1 MKSKLK
7 APETK
12 PLKLKYDNL
21 LHVFA
26 FNFNLRR
33 YNLSQYM
40 VWPGELKACLDPA
53 SKLPV
58 LLGDGANARVTQAEL
73 TGDRWV
79 HGGVSY
85 AGGKAWYHPRRM
97 TVRSQL

>member
-1 MKSKLK
+1 VD
-7 APETK
+7 ECQ
-12 PLKLKYDNL
+12 PLRDGTNAS
-21 LHVFA
+21 H
-26 FNFNLRR
+26 
-33 YNLSQYM
+33 LSQYM

-85 AGGKAWYHPRRM
+85 AGGKARYHARDHGGCSFFIGRFRYI
-97 TVRSQL
+97 TR